1 MKKYAVCLLV
11 MLPTAALAH
20 AGDHGHFDLA
30 ALIAHLF
37 EPDHLFFAAVT
48 IIASILAYRAGRET
62 RRFLHGLA
70 EVARRRGGG

>member
-1 MKKYAVCLLV
+1 MKKYAVCLLM

-48 IIASILAYRAGRET
+48 VIASILAYRAGRRAEARAHL
-62 RRFLHGLA
+62 RRDADHDP
-70 EVARRRGGG
+70 R